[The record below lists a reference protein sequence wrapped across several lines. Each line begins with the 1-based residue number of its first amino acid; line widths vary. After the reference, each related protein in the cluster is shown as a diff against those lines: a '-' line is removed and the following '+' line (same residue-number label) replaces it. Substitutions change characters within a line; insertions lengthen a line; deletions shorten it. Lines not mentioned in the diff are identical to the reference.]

1 MDVKEQTGVHVLRP
15 EGDLTIFEAAEF
27 REGLL
32 ALVKHDGP
40 CELDVSDVERVD
52 SSGIQLLIAASQYG
66 AVRITGMTSAIR
78 EKIIGVGC
86 EQLVA
91 IHDK

>member
-1 MDVKEQTGVHVLRP
+1 MEVKEQAEGHVLRP

-27 REGLL
+27 REALL
-32 ALVKHDGP
+32 ALIKHDGS

-52 SSGIQLLIAASQYG
+52 SSGIQLLVAASQHG
-66 AVRITGMTSAIR
+66 SLGITGMTSAIR

-86 EQLVA
+86 EQLVT
-91 IHDK
+91 IQDK